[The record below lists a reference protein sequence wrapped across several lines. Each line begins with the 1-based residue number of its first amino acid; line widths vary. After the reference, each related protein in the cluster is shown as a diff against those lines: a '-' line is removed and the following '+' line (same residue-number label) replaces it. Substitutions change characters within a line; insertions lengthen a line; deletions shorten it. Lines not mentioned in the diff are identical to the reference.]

1 MTKRIDVENVV
12 EAKKTIEELVHEGE
26 SKENIYV
33 FSHETDLEEKMAEV
47 FGTEEV
53 GIAEEGLINKI
64 KNVFSKRGDELRQQF
79 QDLGLSEVNAAEAE
93 EVLDDGRLVI
103 VVTDE

>member
-12 EAKKTIEELVHEGE
+12 EAKKTIEELVREGE

-53 GIAEEGLINKI
+53 GIAEEGLMHKI

>member
-12 EAKKTIEELVHEGE
+12 EAKKTIEELVREGE

>member
-12 EAKKTIEELVHEGE
+12 EAKKTIEELVREGE

-93 EVLDDGRLVI
+93 EVLDDSRLVI